1 MLNPVDSVYEKSKQ
15 KEKQRSLERKILH
28 ALRELKQP
36 VKWDVLCAN
45 FEFERTGYM
54 ESVLNEL
61 TDARHVVVH
70 KKQNVTVTE
79 IGLKRLAAGM
89 Y

>member
-1 MLNPVDSVYEKSKQ
+1 MSEQGDSIYEKSKQ

-28 ALRELKQP
+28 ALRDLKQP
-36 VKWDVLCAN
+36 IKWDVLCAN
-45 FEFERTGYM
+45 FGLESTGYM
-54 ESVLNEL
+54 ESVLTEL
-61 TDARHVVVH
+61 KDARHVAVD
-70 KKQNVTVTE
+70 KEQNVTITE